1 MNYIE
6 ELIEKGRI
14 EIIQKARIEL
24 DREGHTDVVI
34 DNLLKAVRVEHKK
47 QIVAAYNRGQASM
60 MGAFMMSADQFYT
73 KYYEEN

>member
-6 ELIEKGRI
+6 ELIEK
-14 EIIQKARIEL
+14 ARIEL
-24 DREGHTDVVI
+24 HREGHTDEVI

-47 QIVAAYNRGQASM
+47 QIIGAYNRGRASM
-60 MGAFMMSADQFYT
+60 IGEFMMSADQYYT

>member
-6 ELIEKGRI
+6 ELIEK
-14 EIIQKARIEL
+14 ARIEL
-24 DREGHTDVVI
+24 HREGHTDEVI

-47 QIVAAYNRGQASM
+47 QITSAYNRGRASM
-60 MGAFMMSADQFYT
+60 MGEFMMSADQYYT

>member
-6 ELIEKGRI
+6 ELIEK
-14 EIIQKARIEL
+14 ARIEL
-24 DREGHTDVVI
+24 HREGHTDVVI

-47 QIVAAYNRGQASM
+47 QIVSAFNRGQASM